1 MIMWSRS
8 GNLDNTPRVLF
19 SPNHFVLVLLCKK
32 QVKLKIKQSKL
43 TSTFFKKH
51 KSSDFSKMCDKKSG
65 DQDKNKEP
73 KKAVKDTKSN
83 DESSS
88 PTLKTRPYLVDTDN
102 NTKG

>member
-1 MIMWSRS
+1 MKSNFFQLGFLKICTYENI
-8 GNLDNTPRVLF
+8 GTVLF
-19 SPNHFVLVLLCKK
+19 CKK

-43 TSTFFKKH
+43 TNTFFKKLN
-51 KSSDFSKMCDKKSG
+51 SSVSSKMCDKKSG